1 MSGRETGQ
9 EPLKTLTDLEQ
20 IRILAD
26 PLRLRMLEAFGAE
39 RTTKQVADLLEEK
52 PTRLYH
58 HVDALEGAGLIRLTR
73 TARKR
78 GTTEKYY
85 RAVAE
90 SFRAELGLFAPDDGM
105 ETDPLFDL
113 IDQTLDRTRLEL
125 RNVLGTGGAA
135 VLEQEGLHTFVEIE
149 ATPDRIDRLR
159 TDLMALLDGLRHHE
173 SPAESSGA
181 DEVAEDAPAEDLS
194 ADQRRYR
201 LTIALFPL
209 AGEAKD

>member
-1 MSGRETGQ
+1 MESLVSRRETGQ

-90 SFRAELGLFAPDDGM
+90 SFRAELGLFAPDDGA

-125 RNVLGTGGAA
+125 REVLGAGGAA
-135 VLEQEGLHTFVEIE
+135 VLEEEGLHTFVEIE
-149 ATPDRIDRLR
+149 ASPDRIDRLR
-159 TDLMALLDGLRHHE
+159 TELMSLLDGLREDDPPEE
-173 SPAESSGA
+173 SPAEETPA
-181 DEVAEDAPAEDLS
+181 DA
-194 ADQRRYR
+194 RRYR

>member
-1 MSGRETGQ
+1 MSPRETGQ

-20 IRILAD
+20 IKTLAD
-26 PLRLRMLEAFGAE
+26 PLRLRMLEAFGDE

-58 HVDALEGAGLIRLTR
+58 HVDALERAGLIRLTR

-90 SFRAELGLFAPDDGM
+90 SFRAELGLFAPDDGV

-113 IDQTLDRTRLEL
+113 IDHTLDRTRLEL
-125 RNVLGTGGAA
+125 REVLTTGGAA
-135 VLEQEGLHTFVEIE
+135 VLEEEGLHTFVEIE
-149 ATPDRIDRLR
+149 ASRDRVERLR
-159 TDLMALLDGLRHHE
+159 SELMSVLDGLRDD
-173 SPAESSGA
+173 SPDDSSGEKA
-181 DEVAEDAPAEDLS
+181 PAEDAP

-209 AGEAKD
+209 AGEARG

>member
-1 MSGRETGQ
+1 MPRRPSVQ

-20 IRILAD
+20 IKTLAD
-26 PLRLRMLEAFGAE
+26 PLRLRMLEAFGDE
-39 RTTKQVADLLEEK
+39 RTTKQVADVLEEK

-58 HVDALEGAGLIRLTR
+58 HVDALERAGLIRLTR

-85 RAVAE
+85 QAVAE
-90 SFRAELGLFAPDDGM
+90 SFRAELGLFAPHDGA

-125 RNVLGTGGAA
+125 REVFGTGGAVA
-135 VLEQEGLHTFVEIE
+135 LEEEGLHTFVEIE
-149 ATPDRIDRLR
+149 ASPDRIDRLR
-159 TDLMALLDGLRHHE
+159 TELMSLLDGLREDE
-173 SPAESSGA
+173 SPTESSG
-181 DEVAEDAPAEDLS
+181 EEAP

-209 AGEAKD
+209 A

>member
-1 MSGRETGQ
+1 MSGREPDQ
-9 EPLKTLTDLEQ
+9 APLKTLTDLEQ
-20 IRILAD
+20 IRALAD
-26 PLRLRMLEAFGAE
+26 PLRLRMLEAFDEE

-58 HVDALEGAGLIRLTR
+58 HVDVLERAGLIRPTR

-90 SFRAELGLFAPDDGM
+90 SFRTELGLFAPDDGT

-125 RNVLGTGGAA
+125 REVLAMGGVA
-135 VLEQEGLHTFVEIE
+135 VLEEEGLHTFVEIE
-149 ATPDRIDRLR
+149 ATPDRIDRLQAE
-159 TDLMALLDGLRHHE
+159 LMSLVNGLCE
-173 SPAESSGA
+173 SASSDQKSPEG
-181 DEVAEDAPAEDLS
+181 DVS
-194 ADQRRYR
+194 ADPGRYR

-209 AGEAKD
+209 AGEGGDK

>member
-1 MSGRETGQ
+1 MARRETRQ

-20 IRILAD
+20 IKTLAD
-26 PLRLRMLEAFGAE
+26 PLRLRMLEAFGDE

-58 HVDALEGAGLIRLTR
+58 HVDALERAGLIRLTR

-85 RAVAE
+85 QAVAE
-90 SFRAELGLFAPDDGM
+90 SFRAELGLFAPADGA

-125 RNVLGTGGAA
+125 REVLGAGGAA
-135 VLEQEGLHTFVEIE
+135 VLEEEGLHTFVEIE
-149 ATPDRIDRLR
+149 ASPDRIDRLR
-159 TDLMALLDGLRHHE
+159 TELMSVLDGLLEDASPDE
-173 SPAESSGA
+173 SPGEETP
-181 DEVAEDAPAEDLS
+181 DEKLRG
-194 ADQRRYR
+194 DQRRYR

-209 AGEAKD
+209 AGEVKD

>member
-1 MSGRETGQ
+1 VSRRETGQ
-9 EPLKTLTDLEQ
+9 ESLKTLTDLEQ
-20 IRILAD
+20 IRTLAD
-26 PLRLRMLEAFGAE
+26 PLRLRMLEAFGDE
-39 RTTKQVADLLEEK
+39 RTTKQVADLLGEK

-58 HVDALEGAGLIRLTR
+58 HVDALERVGLIRLTR

-90 SFRAELGLFAPDDGM
+90 SFRAELGLFSPDDDA

-125 RNVLGTGGAA
+125 RDMLGTGGTA

-149 ATPDRIDRLR
+149 ASPDRIDRLR
-159 TDLMALLDGLRHHE
+159 TELMSLLNGLRE
-173 SPAESSGA
+173 DDAPGELPG
-181 DEVAEDAPAEDLS
+181 EDAAAEEAP

-209 AGEAKD
+209 GVRDEG